1 MKKHI
6 WLTILAL
13 MLIVFGSFVTVQAE
27 VLAPYGEGQIGLQ
40 AVVLCDSLTV
50 REQPSVNTRA
60 VRILHSED
68 RIIVTKQEDGWAQI
82 CISDAVDAGP
92 EGWVKTDYIVI
103 DPAWYRADSAT
114 PVYAWNDIV
123 HIPQEWVPL
132 KDPPAAA
139 GGSFLFLFDCR
150 PVFWYDR
157 VNHWR
162 TFSLWKYTDMENTPC
177 GSLWIWMIPLNAC

>member
-6 WLTILAL
+6 SLTILAL
-13 MLIVFGSFVTVQAE
+13 MMIVFGSIVTVQAE

-114 PVYAWNDIV
+114 PVYAWNDTSALKVGLLDSGTILPVLKEDGEWIV
-123 HIPQEWVPL
+123 VGL
-132 KDPPAAA
+132 RGAS
-139 GGSFLFLFDCR
+139 G
-150 PVFWYDR
+150 
-157 VNHWR
+157 
-162 TFSLWKYTDMENTPC
+162 
-177 GSLWIWMIPLNAC
+177 WIHK

>member
-13 MLIVFGSFVTVQAE
+13 MMIVFGSIVTVQAE

-50 REQPSVNTRA
+50 REQPSINTRA

-68 RIIVTKQEDGWAQI
+68 RVIVTKQEDGWAQI

-114 PVYAWNDIV
+114 PVYAWNDTSALKVGLLDSGTILPVLKEDGEWIV
-123 HIPQEWVPL
+123 VGL
-132 KDPPAAA
+132 RGAS
-139 GGSFLFLFDCR
+139 G
-150 PVFWYDR
+150 
-157 VNHWR
+157 
-162 TFSLWKYTDMENTPC
+162 
-177 GSLWIWMIPLNAC
+177 WIHK

>member
-13 MLIVFGSFVTVQAE
+13 MMIVFGSIMTVQAE

-114 PVYAWNDIV
+114 PVYAWNDTSALKVGLLDSGTILPVLKEDGEWIV
-123 HIPQEWVPL
+123 VGL
-132 KDPPAAA
+132 RGAS
-139 GGSFLFLFDCR
+139 G
-150 PVFWYDR
+150 
-157 VNHWR
+157 
-162 TFSLWKYTDMENTPC
+162 
-177 GSLWIWMIPLNAC
+177 WIHK

>member
-13 MLIVFGSFVTVQAE
+13 MMIILGSIVTVQAE

-40 AVVLCDSLTV
+40 GVVLCDSLTV

-68 RIIVTKQEDGWAQI
+68 RVIVMKQEDGWAQI

-114 PVYAWNDIV
+114 PVYAWNDTSALKVGLLDSGTILPVLKEEGEWIV
-123 HIPQEWVPL
+123 VGL
-132 KDPPAAA
+132 RGAS
-139 GGSFLFLFDCR
+139 G
-150 PVFWYDR
+150 
-157 VNHWR
+157 
-162 TFSLWKYTDMENTPC
+162 
-177 GSLWIWMIPLNAC
+177 WIHK